1 MNPLKIF
8 NFVSLFTVLLVLYLI
23 LMLFGV
29 DFSPTAGAMFS
40 LPLISGGI
48 WQPTAGDFLII
59 LGVVFLYIEIFK
71 STRSDAASIIEHGIS
86 MATFLIF
93 LVLFL
98 TLEDAGSS
106 TFLILTLMSLLDVV
120 GGFTVSIS
128 TARKDLS
135 LK

>member
-8 NFVSLFTVLLVLYLI
+8 NFVSLFAVLLVLYLI

-29 DFSPTAGAMFS
+29 DFSPTANAMFS
-40 LPLISGGI
+40 LTLISGAV
-48 WQPTAGDFLII
+48 WQPTAGDLLII
-59 LGVVFLYIEIFK
+59 LGVVFLYVEIFK
-71 STRSDAASIIEHGIS
+71 STRSSTASIIEHGIS

-98 TLEDAGSS
+98 TLEQAGSS

-128 TARKDLS
+128 AARRDLAV
-135 LK
+135 K